1 MHSKNRRRQYWVIS
15 PDGEELHFR
24 ARRTQMDNYGLDIPP
39 RGRRP
44 ITVLWETFGLA
55 KIIAY
60 WDPAI

>member
-1 MHSKNRRRQYWVIS
+1 MHTRNRRRQYWAVNE
-15 PDGEELHFR
+15 DGEELHFR
-24 ARRTQMDNYGLDIPP
+24 ARRSQLRNYDLNIRP

-44 ITVLWETFGLA
+44 VRLTGGKFGLA